1 MAKSSRGDYYVVSRA
16 SNGTTV
22 PGLGDL
28 EAEIMKRL
36 WRRASPTTAR
46 ELVDELGRER
56 EIAYTTVMTVL
67 DNLFKKGWL
76 ERELDGRAYRYR
88 PLSSAEEYSAGLMVQ
103 AVDASHERVGAFMH
117 FLDRLSPD
125 EARALE
131 EAYA

>member
-1 MAKSSRGDYYVVSRA
+1 M
-16 SNGTTV
+16 

-28 EAEIMKRL
+28 EAELMKRL
-36 WRRASPTTAR
+36 WRRSSPTTAR

-76 ERELDGRAYRYR
+76 DRELDGRAYRYR
-88 PLSSAEEYSAGLMVQ
+88 PLSSGEEYSAGLMAQ
-103 AVDASHERVGAFMH
+103 ALDASPDQVGAFMH

-131 EAYA
+131 QAYERWAGERG